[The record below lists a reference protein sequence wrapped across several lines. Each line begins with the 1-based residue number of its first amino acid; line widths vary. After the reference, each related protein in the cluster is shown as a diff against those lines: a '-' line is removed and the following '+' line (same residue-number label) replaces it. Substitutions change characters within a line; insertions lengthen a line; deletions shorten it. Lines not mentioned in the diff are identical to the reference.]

1 MAMTIRALLQGQAE
15 NHLMPFFWQHGEEE
29 SVLRTYMEKIHE
41 SGCGAVCVESR
52 PHPDF
57 CGPQWWHDM
66 DIILD
71 EARTR
76 GMQVWILDDSH
87 FPTGFANGRVKSAA
101 LELHRQSITG
111 APLRFD
117 GPAAEVSFEPLSLIP
132 PSYEPQGVFEKF
144 MGSQDGQEVTIF
156 DDDQVLAL
164 TAFCPATGEIV
175 SIPFAGEE
183 TVTWQKPEGS
193 WIIWIVGLSRNA
205 GVHRDYMNMM
215 DPESCRLLLEA
226 VYEPHWD
233 HYKDDFG
240 TTIAGFFS
248 DEPEL
253 GNGHLFWFD
262 NLLGTDQDLP
272 FSRVL
277 PADLEALLGPDW
289 ASQMFLL
296 WENDADSL
304 LTAKVRTAFMD
315 AVTLRVRE
323 AFSRQVGDWCRD
335 HGVQYIGHLV
345 EDDNVSSRTGPS
357 LGHYFRGLDGQDMAG
372 IDDIGGQVLPQ
383 GEEEPST
390 GMLGRR
396 RDGTFYHFFL
406 GALGASAATIEPRKK
421 GNAMCEI
428 FGAYGW
434 GEGPRMEKYLAD
446 HFMVRGIN
454 YFVPHAFSPAPFPDP
469 DCPPH
474 FYAHGHNPQF
484 KAFGALMQY
493 MNRVCSLISGGTR
506 IAEAAVLYH
515 GDSEWAGDAMLSQ
528 VLTRPLYEAQI
539 AFDLIPCD
547 VFAEPDLYRSSL
559 DTGLRVNDR
568 AYKVLLVPEVRFLPA
583 AAVFGIAQLLEQG
596 YPVYFVDRLPEAVSE
611 TGEALPAVFEK
622 ARIITV
628 DEVSTA
634 AAASGVEQVLVTPA
648 CKGLRALHYKGAEEI
663 FYLVNEMAE
672 PWTGTV
678 TLPQDG
684 SFYAYDA
691 WENRVQPVDV
701 KDGKVDL
708 TIEPLK
714 SIILVAG
721 QADIPSVPVLTG
733 RKTELTD
740 WTRSVCESIRYPA
753 FRDETVVSLP
763 DDYAKEQP
771 TFSGFLRYDTTVELD
786 GGPAVLVIDYA
797 DEDVEVLVND
807 VSLGIQVAPPMCYDI
822 SAAVC
827 PGENRIRVE
836 VATSLERWSV
846 DAMKDNPYAAL
857 MGGVPEPKTG
867 SGLTGKIH
875 LLQ

>member
-1 MAMTIRALLQGQAE
+1 MALKIQALLQGQVE

-66 DIILD
+66 DIILE
-71 EARTR
+71 EARKR

-87 FPTGFANGRVKSAA
+87 FPTGFANGRVKTAA

-111 APLRFD
+111 AALTFD
-117 GPAAEVSFEPLSLIP
+117 GPAAEVEIEPLSLIP
-132 PSYEPQGVFEKF
+132 PTYEPKGIFEK
-144 MGSQDGQEVTIF
+144 MMAGRSQPQTTF

-164 TAFCPATGEIV
+164 TAFCPATGE
-175 SIPFAGEE
+175 SRTIPYTGGS

-193 WIIWIVGLSRNA
+193 WTVWVIGLTRNA

-215 DPESCRLLLEA
+215 DPESCHLLIEA
-226 VYEPHWD
+226 VYEPHWA
-233 HYKDDFG
+233 HYQADFG

-253 GNGHLFWFD
+253 GNGHLFWFE
-262 NLLGTDQDLP
+262 NFLGTDQDLP

-277 PADLEALLGPDW
+277 PGDLEKALGPDW
-289 ASQMFLL
+289 TSEMFLL
-296 WENDADSL
+296 WENHADPIR
-304 LTAKVRTAFMD
+304 TAKVRTVFMD

-323 AFSRQVGDWCRD
+323 AFSRQVGDWCRA

-345 EDDNVSSRTGPS
+345 EDANVHARTGPS
-357 LGHYFRGLDGQDMAG
+357 LGHYFRGLDGQDMSG

-383 GEEEPST
+383 GEDEPAT
-390 GMLGRR
+390 GMLGRE

-406 GALGASAATIEPRKK
+406 GAMGASAAAIEPRKK

-434 GEGPRMEKYLAD
+434 DEGPRMEKYLAD

-454 YFVPHAFSPAPFPDP
+454 YFVPHAFSPKAFPDP

-484 KAFGALMQY
+484 KAFGALMRY

-506 IAEAAVLYH
+506 VAEAAVLYH

-528 VLTRPLYEAQI
+528 VITRPLYEAQI
-539 AFDLIPCD
+539 GFDLIPSD
-547 VFAEPDLYRSSL
+547 VFAEPDLYQTAL
-559 DTGLRVNDR
+559 DTGLCVNGR

-583 AAVFGIAQLLEQG
+583 AAVSGIAELLEQG
-596 YPVYFVDRLPEAVSE
+596 YPVCFVDRLPEAVSE
-611 TGEALPAVFEK
+611 TGNALPAVFEK

-628 DEVSTA
+628 DEIADA
-634 AAASGVEQVLVTPA
+634 AGSAERVRFEPA

-684 SFYAYDA
+684 SYYAYDA
-691 WENRVQPVDV
+691 WENRVQTVDV
-701 KDGKVDL
+701 KEGRVDL

-714 SIILVAG
+714 SIILVVGTAEAPSQPALLG
-721 QADIPSVPVLTG
+721 Q
-733 RKTELTD
+733 KTELTD

-753 FRDETVVSLP
+753 FRDETPVTLP

-771 TFSGFLRYDTTVELD
+771 TFSGFLRYDTTVVLD
-786 GGPAVLVIDYA
+786 GGPAALVIDYA
-797 DEDVEVLVND
+797 DEDVEVFVND
-807 VSLGIQVAPPMCYDI
+807 VSLGIQVAPPMCFDI
-822 SAAVC
+822 SKAVR
-827 PGENRIRVE
+827 PGENRIRIE
-836 VATSLERWSV
+836 VATTLERWSV
-846 DAMKDNPYAAL
+846 ESMKDNPYAAF
-857 MGGVPEPKTG
+857 MGGVQEPKTG
-867 SGLTGKIH
+867 SGLTGKVH

>member
-87 FPTGFANGRVKSAA
+87 FPTGFANGRVKTAA

-111 APLRFD
+111 APLHFD
-117 GPAAEVSFEPLSLIP
+117 GPAAKVSFEPLSLIP
-132 PSYEPQGVFEKF
+132 PHYEPQGIFEKL
-144 MGSQDGQEVTIF
+144 MAGRGGQEVTTF
-156 DDDQVLAL
+156 DDDQVLRL
-164 TAFCPATGEIV
+164 TAFCPATGETV
-175 SIPFAGEE
+175 PIPYQGEG

-193 WIIWIVGLSRNA
+193 WTVWIIGLTRNA

-215 DPESCRLLLEA
+215 DPESCHLLIEA
-226 VYEPHWD
+226 VYEPHWA
-233 HYKDDFG
+233 HYQADFG

-253 GNGHLFWFD
+253 GNGHLFWFE
-262 NLLGTDQDLP
+262 NFLGTDQDLP

-277 PADLEALLGPDW
+277 PGDLEALLGPDW
-289 ASQMFLL
+289 ADEMFLL
-296 WENDADSL
+296 WENDADPIR
-304 LTAKVRTAFMD
+304 TAKVRTAFMD

-323 AFSRQVGDWCRD
+323 SFSRQVGDWCRD

-345 EDDNVSSRTGPS
+345 EDANVHARTGPS
-357 LGHYFRGLDGQDMAG
+357 LGHYFRGLDGQDMSG

-383 GEEEPST
+383 GEDEPAT
-390 GMLGRR
+390 GMLGRE

-406 GALGASAATIEPRKK
+406 GAMGASAAAIEPRKK

-434 GEGPRMEKYLAD
+434 DEGPRMEKYLAD

-454 YFVPHAFSPAPFPDP
+454 YFVPHAFSPKAFPDP

-484 KAFGALMQY
+484 KAFGALMRY

-506 IAEAAVLYH
+506 VAEAAVLYH

-547 VFAEPDLYRSSL
+547 VFAEPDLYHTALS
-559 DTGLRVNDR
+559 TGLCVNDR

-583 AAVFGIAQLLEQG
+583 AAVSGIAELLEQG
-596 YPVYFVDRLPEAVSE
+596 YPVCFVNRLPEAVSE
-611 TGEALPAVFEK
+611 TGKVLPAIFEK

-628 DEVSTA
+628 DEIADA
-634 AAASGVEQVLVTPA
+634 AGSAERVRFEPA

-684 SFYAYDA
+684 SYYAYDA
-691 WENRVQPVDV
+691 WENHVQTVDV
-701 KDGKVDL
+701 KEGRVDL

-714 SIILVAG
+714 SIILVVGTPEVSSQPALLG
-721 QADIPSVPVLTG
+721 Q
-733 RKTELTD
+733 KTELTD

-753 FRDETVVSLP
+753 FRDETPVTLP

-771 TFSGFLRYDTTVELD
+771 TFSGFLRYDTTIVLD
-786 GGPAVLVIDYA
+786 GGPAALVIDYA
-797 DEDVEVLVND
+797 DEDAEVFVND
-807 VSLGIQVAPPMCYDI
+807 VSFGIQVAPPMCFDI
-822 SAAVC
+822 SKAVR
-827 PGENRIRVE
+827 PGENHIRVE
-836 VATSLERWSV
+836 VATTLERWSV
-846 DAMKDNPYAAL
+846 ESMKDNPYAAF
-857 MGGVPEPKTG
+857 MGGVSEPKTG